1 MTGPAKIQAQAVEA
15 TLKTPKLSEASAQ
28 ETEVIGDLQ
37 GREVVEQ
44 ELTPITDVEKKEINK
59 QLAVI
64 ALVATVSAI
73 VFVASVAAM
82 ISAIPLVAFSVIG
95 ISAGAKV
102 FAGGA
107 LAARVSRTFM
117 LRVIKSMLQSNP
129 KIGQYF
135 KESKESKTK
144 LLQEAIRNNFSM
156 LERMAVKAP
165 VEQS

>member
-1 MTGPAKIQAQAVEA
+1 
-15 TLKTPKLSEASAQ
+15 
-28 ETEVIGDLQ
+28 
-37 GREVVEQ
+37 
-44 ELTPITDVEKKEINK
+44 
-59 QLAVI
+59 
-64 ALVATVSAI
+64 
-73 VFVASVAAM
+73 
-82 ISAIPLVAFSVIG
+82 SVIG